1 MTESDFSPFEVT
13 FKMERADYVAL
24 CLAMQRKDRW
34 RVAAEAIGA
43 LLIVPAAI
51 LVTTAG
57 NFGALISAL
66 RDIATLHAPWWIYPI
81 VLAAPLLVVQQR
93 LLIALK
99 AGRHYRRYAVA
110 DREMRH
116 SFETDGLETILTNF
130 ESWISWHAIES
141 IIETSD
147 HLFLT
152 ISRREALILPRR
164 AFASD
169 TDYQRL
175 TGFVRDRIGL
185 AD

>member
-1 MTESDFSPFEVT
+1 MTDPEFSPFEVT
-13 FKMERADYVAL
+13 FKMDRADYVAL
-24 CLAMQRKDRW
+24 CLAMRRKARW
-34 RVAAEAIGA
+34 RVAAEATGA
-43 LLIVPAAI
+43 LLIVPAAM
-51 LVTTAG
+51 LVATAG
-57 NFGALISAL
+57 NFDASLSAL
-66 RDIATLHAPWWIYPI
+66 RAIATLHAPWWIYPI
-81 VLAAPLLVVQQR
+81 ILAAPLLVVQQR

-99 AGRHYRRYAVA
+99 AGRAYRRYAIA

-147 HLFLT
+147 HLFLA

-164 AFASD
+164 AFTSD

-175 TGFVRDRIGL
+175 TGFVRARIGE
-185 AD
+185 AG